1 MIVQKI
7 QSEKKDALKSQKKNK
22 TKMQGEN
29 DNKKRNEK
37 RSEMKTLVQ
46 MRGEKKATR
55 VTSANDDG
63 PRSERSCYAY
73 EYYEH

>member
-1 MIVQKI
+1 
-7 QSEKKDALKSQKKNK
+7 
-22 TKMQGEN
+22 MQGEN